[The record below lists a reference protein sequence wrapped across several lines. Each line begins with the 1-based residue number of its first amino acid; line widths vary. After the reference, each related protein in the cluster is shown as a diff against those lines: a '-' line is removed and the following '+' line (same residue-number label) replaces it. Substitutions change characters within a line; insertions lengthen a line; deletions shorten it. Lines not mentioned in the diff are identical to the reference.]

1 MDMMPDGDRY
11 ARMPLR
17 RTGRSGLMLPAM
29 SLMINR
35 RPLPEDRVWTEMRRA
50 GCRFHK
56 PSGSG
61 TVKAT
66 AWEAAIPLDV
76 AYAKEDLEGRKLT
89 AWTTTRSAAQ
99 MPGSWLGPDHPSSD
113 ATVRYAAPTNGDWR

>member
-50 GCRFHK
+50 GCAFTNPLGPERSRQRLGRQRYHF
-56 PSGSG
+56 
-61 TVKAT
+61 
-66 AWEAAIPLDV
+66 LDV

-89 AWTTTRSAAQ
+89 AWTTTRSAAE
-99 MPGSWLGPDHPSSD
+99 MPG
-113 ATVRYAAPTNGDWR
+113 

>member
-66 AWEAAIPLDV
+66 TWEAAIPLP
-76 AYAKEDLEGRKLT
+76 GR
-89 AWTTTRSAAQ
+89 
-99 MPGSWLGPDHPSSD
+99 SWLGPDHPSSERD
-113 ATVRYAAPTNGDWR
+113 GAYAAPTNGDWRS

>member
-61 TVKAT
+61 TVKAST
-66 AWEAAIPLDV
+66 WEAAIPLP
-76 AYAKEDLEGRKLT
+76 GRGLRK
-89 AWTTTRSAAQ
+89 RR
-99 MPGSWLGPDHPSSD
+99 PRGSEAHRLDHDEIGRPDAGQLARAGSPVEWARRCGMLHQL
-113 ATVRYAAPTNGDWR
+113 

>member
-35 RPLPEDRVWTEMRRA
+35 RPLLKIEDGRRCVALDAAFTNPLGPERSRQRL
-50 GCRFHK
+50 GRQRYHF
-56 PSGSG
+56 
-61 TVKAT
+61 
-66 AWEAAIPLDV
+66 LDV
-76 AYAKEDLEGRKLT
+76 AYAKEDLEGPKLT
-89 AWTTTRSAAQ
+89 AWTTTRSGAQ
-99 MPGSWLGPDHPSSD
+99 MPGSWLGPDHPSSERD
-113 ATVRYAAPTNGDWR
+113 GAVCCTN